1 MEQVA
6 YIKHLL
12 KAIANNG
19 KKEILFHAEVKD
31 VKNNICTIKEGNI
44 TYENVHLLAAM
55 YNGNDTLYIKPKP
68 GSMVLVA
75 DTSEGERRNMVIVS
89 CTAVDDIIIHGGKN
103 GGVPI
108 SSKLAEW
115 MNNVANDLATLQ
127 QLLLTS
133 PIAGNGAPAAIQF
146 VPKTQSITTNDIE
159 NTKVKH

>member
-1 MEQVA
+1 MEQVT

-12 KAIANNG
+12 KAIANSG
-19 KKEILFHAEVKD
+19 KKDILFQAEVID
-31 VKNNICTIKEGNI
+31 IKNNTCTIKEGNI
-44 TYENVHLLAAM
+44 TYENIFLLAAM
-55 YNGNDTLYIKPKP
+55 YNGNDTLLIKPKI
-68 GSMVLVA
+68 GSIVLVA
-75 DTSEGERRNMVIVS
+75 DTSEGERRNMVILGH
-89 CTAVDDIIIHGGKN
+89 TAIDEIIIHGGKN
-103 GGVPI
+103 GGIPI
-108 SSKLAEW
+108 GSKLAEW